1 MWKQE
6 SFFWWSCK
14 VCNWKLK
21 QYLSHLCEEELLD
34 REDYLAGSRTHNES
48 RKGKINELV
57 LWQVEVSGFPKVIPL
72 PTKVFCCSKKQILNI
87 TVYEY
92 LNLKWFNLPQWNETF
107 HKRVLEEKLVVL
119 NIPAWDKARVLQGTD
134 ESDPASAHE
143 VWIKM
148 LEN

>member
-1 MWKQE
+1 MTGWGLWIPKSY
-6 SFFWWSCK
+6 SFANKS
-14 VCNWKLK
+14 V
-21 QYLSHLCEEELLD
+21 LL
-34 REDYLAGSRTHNES
+34 
-48 RKGKINELV
+48 
-57 LWQVEVSGFPKVIPL
+57 
-72 PTKVFCCSKKQILNI
+72 SKKQILNI